1 MSALNDN
8 PDLLSRP
15 MRVGFMNTTRMAAPS
30 SSGTKAERVRT
41 FPCLISSRCDESAD
55 ALTNG
60 MDRSDA
66 TGSRGRPAHEARALE
81 QKLATDAQPPYR
93 ERQVTSASE
102 IDDSETLQCINFHAQ
117 RQRALNKMPQ
127 VRKDDWKTK
136 WNFVTAY
143 GERQLGPTH
152 KERID

>member
-1 MSALNDN
+1 MQRWTKTPLAKFPYSLPYFLGREDPEIIMSALNDN

-81 QKLATDAQPPYR
+81 TKIGYGCPTALPR
-93 ERQVTSASE
+93 EASHF
-102 IDDSETLQCINFHAQ
+102 CF
-117 RQRALNKMPQ
+117 
-127 VRKDDWKTK
+127 RK
-136 WNFVTAY
+136 
-143 GERQLGPTH
+143 R
-152 KERID
+152 